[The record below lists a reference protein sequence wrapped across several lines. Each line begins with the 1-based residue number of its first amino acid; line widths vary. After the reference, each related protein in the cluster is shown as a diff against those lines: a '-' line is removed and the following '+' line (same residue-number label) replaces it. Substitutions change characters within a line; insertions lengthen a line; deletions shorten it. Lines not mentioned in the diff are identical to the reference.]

1 MCKARNHR
9 GTQRAEYQSI
19 KAPEE
24 LYERILNTDRPG
36 EKKAVVVPFRRYAA
50 LAAALAVI
58 VCSAFIL
65 TGRSAAPDIYLG
77 SERLTGEITLTSES
91 NDGIMLARTGRE
103 IGCEMTLSIKKDT
116 VVSAVNGILFSDS
129 GEVILAEG
137 ENKVFSE
144 DLRCKWLVPDA
155 REDMTYAL
163 SISDKKGTYIINLYF
178 DGQTDNWTVCLTK

>member
-1 MCKARNHR
+1 MFNDRI
-9 GTQRAEYQSI
+9 RAEYQSI

-77 SERLTGEITLTSES
+77 SERLTGEITLTSEN

-103 IGCEMTLSIKKDT
+103 IGCEMTLSLKKDT

-129 GEVILAEG
+129 GEVILSEG
-137 ENKVFSE
+137 EEKIFSE
-144 DLRCKWLVPDA
+144 PLQCKWLVPDA
-155 REDMTYAL
+155 HREESYELCL
-163 SISDKKGTYIINLYF
+163 SHKKGTYTINLYF
-178 DGQTDNWTVCLTK
+178 DKQTDSWTVSLTK

>member
-1 MCKARNHR
+1 MFNDRI
-9 GTQRAEYQSI
+9 RAEYQLI

-58 VCSAFIL
+58 ICSVFIL

-91 NDGIMLARTGRE
+91 NDGIMLARTGKE
-103 IGCEMTLSIKKDT
+103 IGCEMTLELKKNT
-116 VVSAVNGILFSDS
+116 KVCAVNGILLSDS
-129 GEVILAEG
+129 GEVILTEG
-137 ENKVFSE
+137 EEKSFSE
-144 DLRCKWLVPDA
+144 SLRCKWLVPDA
-155 REDMTYAL
+155 DRETAYEISL
-163 SISDKKGTYIINLYF
+163 SDKKGTYTITLYF
-178 DGQTDNWTVCLTK
+178 DKQTDRWTVSLTK